1 MGSSLLPFAIQ
12 KKGIEHG
19 GADLFPG
26 LVQLEQKVSVSS
38 LVAIVD
44 LFGRGKC
51 QSVLFLL
58 LSNKNFVSGWNDLK
72 SE

>member
-1 MGSSLLPFAIQ
+1 MLFFSTGGVRGYTGSSLLPFAIQ

-38 LVAIVD
+38 LVAIVY
-44 LFGRGKC
+44 LFGCGKC
-51 QSVLFLL
+51 QSVIFLFY
-58 LSNKNFVSGWNDLK
+58 
-72 SE
+72 